1 MSDDSAK
8 KPKPGEA
15 ALKNMKLLKNESSV
29 FKVPKVPKKKP
40 STKKAKVL
48 EEEVYVEGIAKIIQ
62 RDFFPD
68 LEKLKAQNEFLEATE
83 NKDYSRLREI
93 TQKYSGSRPPTEP
106 YNSPAT
112 FDTPGPDRPY
122 SPSAPTVREHRSDL
136 DDVGAI
142 DKPKDIT
149 DDHTLDSYLSTHTS
163 EDNASYDKVIAL
175 EDKKR
180 ATKLAVQL
188 NAEVSS
194 AELADK
200 ALALPSIEEQA
211 DQTERPHEL
220 DTWRYKAKNY
230 IMYVPDGAP
239 SQPPPRKPDLL
250 RHNTRL
256 RAEPFDHVKNKEAIT
271 AIARTQVS
279 NTNNKERYV
288 RDGQCIVTAAAAQ
301 AGLITS
307 QHAPARGTLRPR
319 QEQRGHHR
327 HSQPPPRKPD
337 LLRHNTRLRAEPF
350 DHVKNK
356 EAITAI
362 ARTQDATATGKIGV
376 DGVSISSEKAGYEY
390 LATPSPRP
398 GDGPDQS
405 PLMTWGHI
413 EGTPFRLDGG
423 DTPLPAVGAGAAY
436 RMLEGGAR
444 ERIALQLCE
453 RAARRRRPT
462 TPRAATDSFTPLFRT
477 NTERLA
483 SMSPAAR
490 KLATKHLLSP
500 RLKLTPHDVGIH
512 ARTPTPR
519 RPLVATPTHHN
530 ATPTRGS
537 ATPNMPSTHGST
549 ENNITDNLL
558 QINVAKRTRL
568 KAQDFFQ

>member
-15 ALKNMKLLKNESSV
+15 ALKNMKLLKKESSV

-122 SPSAPTVREHRSDL
+122 SLSAPTVREHRSDL

-180 ATKLAVQL
+180 ASKLAVQL

-239 SQPPPRKPDLL
+239 
-250 RHNTRL
+250 
-256 RAEPFDHVKNKEAIT
+256 
-271 AIARTQVS
+271 
-279 NTNNKERYV
+279 
-288 RDGQCIVTAAAAQ
+288 
-301 AGLITS
+301 
-307 QHAPARGTLRPR
+307 
-319 QEQRGHHR
+319 
-327 HSQPPPRKPD
+327 SQPPPRKPD

-462 TPRAATDSFTPLFRT
+462 TPRAAADSFTPLFRT

>member
-1 MSDDSAK
+1 MSDESSK
-8 KPKPGEA
+8 IPRPGEA
-15 ALKNMKLLKNESSV
+15 ALQNMKLLKKESSV
-29 FKVPKVPKKKP
+29 FKVPKVPKKK
-40 STKKAKVL
+40 STTKKAQVL
-48 EEEVYVEGIAKIIQ
+48 DEDVYVEGIAKIIQ

-83 NKDYSRLREI
+83 NKDYTRLREI

-122 SPSAPTVREHRSDL
+122 SPSAPTVREQRPDP
-136 DDVGAI
+136 DDSASV

-149 DDHTLDSYLSTHTS
+149 DNHTLDSFLSSHTS
-163 EDNASYDKVIAL
+163 EDNASYDRVIAL

-180 ATKLAVQL
+180 AAKLAVQL

-194 AELADK
+194 AALADK

-230 IMYVPDGAP
+230 IMYVPDGAA
-239 SQPPPRKPDLL
+239 SQTPPRKADLL

-256 RAEPFDHVKNKEAIT
+256 RAEPFDHAKNKEAI
-271 AIARTQVS
+271 S
-279 NTNNKERYV
+279 
-288 RDGQCIVTAAAAQ
+288 
-301 AGLITS
+301 
-307 QHAPARGTLRPR
+307 
-319 QEQRGHHR
+319 
-327 HSQPPPRKPD
+327 
-337 LLRHNTRLRAEPF
+337 
-350 DHVKNK
+350 
-356 EAITAI
+356 AI
-362 ARTQDATATGKIGV
+362 ARTQDASATGKIGV
-376 DGVSISSEKAGYEY
+376 DGVSISTDKPNGGYEY

-444 ERIALQLCE
+444 ERIALQLAE
-453 RAARRRRPT
+453 QVAKRRRPT
-462 TPRAATDSFTPLFRT
+462 TPRAATPLTPLFRT

-500 RLKLTPHDVGIH
+500 RLKLTPHDMGILSH

-519 RPLVATPTHHN
+519 RRPLVATPTRDK
-530 ATPTRGS
+530 ATPT
-537 ATPNMPSTHGST
+537 TPTAEAS